1 MRTIVLLTQKGGTGK
16 TTLAAS
22 LAVAAAQSGERVIA
36 LDLDPQASLV
46 HWAERRAAAHAV
58 NRIMVEPLERERLQR
73 LRAILDGL
81 ASAGFTLAIFDTA
94 GADGPAVRLI
104 TEAADLCLLP
114 ARPTRLDMEATAAT
128 FRALFLAK
136 RKAAFVLNQCPVT
149 YRSSRAGQA
158 AKGLTEL
165 GVLAEPMLA
174 TRMDYQDAIAA
185 GLGVTEY
192 DPGGRAA
199 AEIKTLWNWSR
210 AQFGSAKNES
220 KRMPRAN
227 QTNSRAN
234 APPSIAQAD
243 KRQLQPKSPSG
254 RTGRHHLSR
263 WPQPAAVERK
273 KYVTTAVALKHEAP
287 RGRLVALPSRIEVAN
302 HSAQC
307 PKSNRSNRSPIA
319 GELTGMYGFRAM
331 TGSGRLSRLRFV
343 TGCNR
348 QFRSMNFN
356 VET

>member
-46 HWAERRAAAHAV
+46 RWGERRAAAHAEQ
-58 NRIMVEPLERERLQR
+58 RIMVEPLERERLPR

-81 ASAGFTLAIFDTA
+81 AGAGFTLAIFDTA
-94 GADGPAVRLI
+94 GADGPSVRVI

-114 ARPTRLDMEATAAT
+114 ARPTRLDVEATAST

-149 YRSSRAGQA
+149 YRSSRALLA

-192 DPGGRAA
+192 DAGGRAA
-199 AEIKTLWNWSR
+199 AEIKMLWNWSR
-210 AQFGSAKNES
+210 VQFGSPKSEPKNEP
-220 KRMPRAN
+220 KIEPKN
-227 QTNSRAN
+227 E
-234 APPSIAQAD
+234 
-243 KRQLQPKSPSG
+243 PKS
-254 RTGRHHLSR
+254 
-263 WPQPAAVERK
+263 ERS
-273 KYVTTAVALKHEAP
+273 AEH
-287 RGRLVALPSRIEVAN
+287 RPSRQA
-302 HSAQC
+302 A
-307 PKSNRSNRSPIA
+307 A
-319 GELTGMYGFRAM
+319 
-331 TGSGRLSRLRFV
+331 
-343 TGCNR
+343 
-348 QFRSMNFN
+348 
-356 VET
+356 

>member
-36 LDLDPQASLV
+36 LDLDPQGSLV
-46 HWAERRAAAHAV
+46 HWGERRAAAHAP

-81 ASAGFTLAIFDTA
+81 AGAGFTLAIFDTA

-114 ARPTRLDMEATAAT
+114 ARPTRLDVEATAST
-128 FRALFLAK
+128 FRTLFLAK
-136 RKAAFVLNQCPVT
+136 RRAAFVLNQCPVT
-149 YRSSRAGQA
+149 YRSARAGQA

-192 DPGGRAA
+192 DAGGRAA
-199 AEIKTLWNWSR
+199 HEIKMLWNWSR
-210 AQFGSAKNES
+210 AQFDGAKNEAKTEAKIEAKS
-220 KRMPRAN
+220 ERPAEQRAN
-227 QTNSRAN
+227 R
-234 APPSIAQAD
+234 QA
-243 KRQLQPKSPSG
+243 
-254 RTGRHHLSR
+254 
-263 WPQPAAVERK
+263 AA
-273 KYVTTAVALKHEAP
+273 
-287 RGRLVALPSRIEVAN
+287 
-302 HSAQC
+302 
-307 PKSNRSNRSPIA
+307 
-319 GELTGMYGFRAM
+319 
-331 TGSGRLSRLRFV
+331 
-343 TGCNR
+343 
-348 QFRSMNFN
+348 
-356 VET
+356 